1 MPTPELGEEGSR
13 GAAVG
18 HDPLGDPGSFHL
30 RMSENTTQSE
40 TTFGFFSL
48 KATFP

>member
-1 MPTPELGEEGSR
+1 MPTPELREEGSH
-13 GAAVG
+13 GAAMG
-18 HDPLGDPGSFHL
+18 HEPLGDLSSFHL
-30 RMSENTTQSE
+30 HVSENTTQSA